1 MKLRP
6 QIKAQAKAGFLSQY
20 GVSIVAILLATLI
33 MYIVSLIYNI
43 IYFQTFLLHGFSYAS
58 YIVAGGTIV
67 LLVLL
72 SQLSF
77 LMSIFLYPPIIAGY
91 CSFSLRIYRGQQG
104 DIGDMFR
111 TGFFNY
117 WRKVGGILWMY
128 LFTFLWSLLFI
139 IPGIIKALAY
149 FMTPY
154 ILSDCPDV
162 TATDALKLSIR
173 MTNGYKGEIFVMGLS
188 FIGWAI
194 LTGLTFGILGILY
207 TGPYMGASFAGLYDE
222 LKRNAIE
229 KGVVRPEELG
239 MAANI

>member
-6 QIKAQAKAGFLSQY
+6 EIKAQAKAGFMSQY
-20 GVSIVAILLATLI
+20 GISVGALLLVLLITSTLSVIYSII
-33 MYIVSLIYNI
+33 N
-43 IYFQTFLLHGFSYAS
+43 FQTFLWHGFSYS
-58 YIVAGGTIV
+58 RYIAVGGAAVT
-67 LLVLL
+67 L

-77 LMSIFLYPPIIAGY
+77 LMAVFLYPPVIVGY
-91 CSFSLRIYRGQQG
+91 SSFALRVYRGQQG
-104 DIGDMFR
+104 DISDMFR

-117 WRKVGGILWMY
+117 WRKVGGMLWMY

-139 IPGIIKALAY
+139 IPGIVKALAY

-154 ILSDCPDV
+154 ILADCPNV
-162 TATDALKLSIR
+162 TATDALKLSMR

-207 TGPYMGASFAGLYDE
+207 TGPYMGTSFAGLYDE
-222 LKRNAIE
+222 LKRNALE
-229 KGVVRPEELG
+229 RGAVRPEELG
-239 MAANI
+239 MPANI